1 MGCLQSKPISTPS
14 PVASLPNNVTSTPV
28 SLPVTPESSTHRLTH
43 SSSRIGLDTMLEN
56 QRASNFARNVV
67 HIEDPTLGRKIE
79 EVYAN
84 VHTGKIIGSGV
95 SGVVREVTHRSTGVL
110 YAAKCL
116 DLDTIST
123 AFALEQL
130 KEEVHI
136 LIELDHPNI
145 VRLEEVYESPSEIF
159 LVFERLSG
167 GELFDRLDE
176 QPDYHYSEYLCKDI
190 IRQVLCAIRYCHSKG
205 IIHRDLKLENF
216 IFESYGSNAKLK
228 LIDFGLS
235 KHFTTGDVQK
245 DAVGT
250 PYTVAP
256 EVIRGRYDEG
266 CDVWA
271 VGVIAYLLLSGETP
285 FGGCGGE
292 SLSTVRNNILSGEL
306 SFQPES
312 IWSNVSPAA
321 KLFICSLLQVDP
333 THRPTVQQ
341 AQDNAWFHTTL
352 KTAPTLSPAVVQSLI
367 NFRSYDN
374 LRKLIHEII
383 SFTLLQDQI
392 VGLRGEFEKVDTD
405 GLGEISFG
413 ELKKVLE
420 ESAAAGNMGSLR
432 EDEIVSIFNS
442 LKVSQSSSTIH
453 YHEFIAACLSQCE
466 LDDRNL
472 RLAFERM
479 DAERKGYIS
488 ADNIADLL
496 GADATEGQVEGM
508 FKDARKSIEG
518 RNFDKISFE
527 DFVRL
532 MNGQSAQ
539 IKPGNTTA
547 PPAQTEEAVPVIGV
561 PDAVKRARSR
571 SAGSGEETKNEGSY
585 TLFNVS
591 EALKKTRENSGGV
604 LVLKGENGVTPLKE
618 SRRIYRSHREM
629 RIAIFEASKRFEAIN
644 AKRNP
649 PPPAS
654 YASAVSGSARPL
666 VPRGRVTPTLT
677 MSKTPIRSPRGG
689 GSVTSNSESKVKI
702 INKTLS
708 RISSGSG
715 DSEADHSIQSTTTS
729 SSNAKQKVTRG
740 KRIRVMSD
748 MSGMMSSK

>member
-1 MGCLQSKPISTPS
+1 
-14 PVASLPNNVTSTPV
+14 
-28 SLPVTPESSTHRLTH
+28 
-43 SSSRIGLDTMLEN
+43 MLEN
-56 QRASNFARNVV
+56 KRDSTFARNVV
-67 HIEDPTLGRKIE
+67 HIEDPEGGRKIE

-84 VHTGKIIGSGV
+84 VHTGRIIGSGV
-95 SGVVREVTHRSTGVL
+95 SGVVREVKHRKTGVL

-123 AFALEQL
+123 EFALSQL
-130 KEEVHI
+130 KEEVQI

-145 VRLEEVYESPSEIF
+145 VRLEEVYESPKEIY

-176 QPDYHYSEYLCKDI
+176 QPEYHYSEALCKDLV
-190 IRQVLCAIRYCHSKG
+190 RQVLCAIRYCHSKG

-216 IFESYGSNAKLK
+216 IFENYDKNAKLK

-235 KHFTTGDVQK
+235 KHFQHGDVQH

-256 EVIRGRYDEG
+256 EVIRGHYDNG
-266 CDVWA
+266 CDIWA
-271 VGVIAYLLLSGETP
+271 VGVITYLLLSGETP

-312 IWSNVSPAA
+312 IWSNVSNNA
-321 KLFICSLLQVDP
+321 KLFIRSLLQVNP
-333 THRPTVQQ
+333 SHRPTVQQ
-341 AQDNAWFHTTL
+341 AQENAWFEDTNG
-352 KTAPTLSPAVVQSLI
+352 KTATLSPAVVESLI

-392 VGLRGEFEKVDTD
+392 VGLRTEFEKVDSD
-405 GLGEISFG
+405 GLGEISFA
-413 ELKKVLE
+413 ELKKVLVE
-420 ESAAAGNMGSLR
+420 GAAAGNMGSLT
-432 EDEIVSIFNS
+432 EEEIVSIFNS
-442 LKVSQSSSTIH
+442 LKVSQNASTIH

-496 GADATEGQVEGM
+496 GADATEGQVEDM

-518 RNFDKISFE
+518 THIDKINFS

-532 MNGQSAQ
+532 MNGQAAKIIPINPSKSKSPTLQ
-539 IKPGNTTA
+539 D
-547 PPAQTEEAVPVIGV
+547 EENDEEDNADPSLNI

-571 SAGSGEETKNEGSY
+571 SVGSGPEVNETAVSF

-591 EALKKTRENSGGV
+591 ETLKKNRENSGGV
-604 LVLKGENGVTPLKE
+604 KGLKGESGVTPLKE
-618 SRRIYRSHREM
+618 SRNIYRSHREM
-629 RIAIFEASKRFEAIN
+629 RIAIVEASKRFEAIH

-649 PPPAS
+649 LPSPPKIS
-654 YASAVSGSARPL
+654 YAGAVKGEVRPSPAR
-666 VPRGRVTPTLT
+666 RRVTPTLT
-677 MSKTPIRSPRGG
+677 MTKTPIRSPRD
-689 GSVTSNSESKVKI
+689 SMCSTESKVEA

-708 RISSGSG
+708 RISSESYET
-715 DSEADHSIQSTTTS
+715 DSSVMSTPPNS
-729 SSNAKQKVTRG
+729 PALKPKPKA

-748 MSGMMSSK
+748 MSGMISGDKKV